1 MFQLSVL
8 HPQPEVRAGEVEAVL
23 VGHRDLSHLSVEQA
37 GPHVSPRQSQQGHLL
52 LGLVLLAVSLVVVVV
67 VVGVL
72 KLRTSARRQQ
82 REEQEVEM
90 AWDDAALNITVNPLE
105 VRNTLVDDG
114 GNFYNSL
121 Q

>member
-1 MFQLSVL
+1 ML

-23 VGHRDLSHLSVEQA
+23 VGHRDLSHLAVEQA

-67 VVGVL
+67 VVVGVL
-72 KLRTSARRQQ
+72 KHRTSARRQQ

-114 GNFYNSL
+114 GKL
-121 Q
+121 L